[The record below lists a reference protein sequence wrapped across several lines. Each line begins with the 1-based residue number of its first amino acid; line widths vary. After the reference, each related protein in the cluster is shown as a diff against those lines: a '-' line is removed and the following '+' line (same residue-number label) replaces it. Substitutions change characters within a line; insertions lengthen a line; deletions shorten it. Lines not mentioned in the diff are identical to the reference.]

1 MPRLTR
7 LRAIHE
13 FDQFGNQLTIW
24 MSIVRTTPS
33 FTAFHGIEL
42 CFKRTKRKKQCLLFN
57 SLPWGVDQHNLAKMI
72 WNIYKN
78 RPTVKCLQLRLRT
91 GPRLISLSHRIITG
105 RYHLQDLHGCQHP
118 PHLIV
123 KFFVWGGV
131 KKNSLTELKMILDL
145 FFCWR

>member
-13 FDQFGNQLTIW
+13 FDQFGNQLTFW

-42 CFKRTKRKKQCLLFN
+42 CFKRTKQKKQCLLFN
-57 SLPWGVDQHNLAKMI
+57 SLPWGVDQHNLAKVD
-72 WNIYKN
+72 WES
-78 RPTVKCLQLRLRT
+78 LQKPSAVECRT

-123 KFFVWGGV
+123 KFFVWGGM
-131 KKNSLTELKMILDL
+131 KKI
-145 FFCWR
+145 R